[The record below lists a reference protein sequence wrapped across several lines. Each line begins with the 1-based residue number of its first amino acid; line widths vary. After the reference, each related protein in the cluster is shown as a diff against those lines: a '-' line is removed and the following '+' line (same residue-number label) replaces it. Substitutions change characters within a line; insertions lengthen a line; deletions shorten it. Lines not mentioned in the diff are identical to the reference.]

1 MPDNIKNIE
10 LISQGELNEIRRIWF
25 YEKFEIDD
33 AVPAICE
40 KFAKGQYRFEDL
52 EDNHVFDH
60 EILKILK
67 DTCQNDEMM
76 FEITKGL
83 LETERKH
90 FKAQGEPVCLT
101 NLKIFLKN
109 LSLKIKQMRLIMQ
122 KRKKELKSPLKNN
135 FH

>member
-1 MPDNIKNIE
+1 MV
-10 LISQGELNEIRRIWF
+10 

-60 EILKILK
+60 EILKILE

-83 LETERKH
+83 LETRESIL
-90 FKAQGEPVCLT
+90 KAQGEPVYLM
-101 NLKIFLKN
+101 NLKIFSKN
-109 LSLKIKQMRLIMQ
+109 HSLKTKQMQLIMR
-122 KRKKELKSPLKNN
+122 KRKKELRSLLKNN
-135 FH
+135 SH